1 MQEDIVWSAF
11 RAFDKDGNG
20 QISRSEL
27 AQVLSGDTQNL
38 EQAMHTNKDE
48 IEGIIKEVD
57 QDGDGEISF
66 SEFFQMM
73 KKKERDEDSKKKE
86 KKANGGENVA
96 AKENGAGE

>member
-1 MQEDIVWSAF
+1 MWRGYRFIF
-11 RAFDKDGNG
+11 CG
-20 QISRSEL
+20 Q
-27 AQVLSGDTQNL
+27 
-38 EQAMHTNKDE
+38 
-48 IEGIIKEVD
+48 VD

>member
-1 MQEDIVWSAF
+1 MWFQLLSESDRSTLDVKRVPF
-11 RAFDKDGNG
+11 HFFCG
-20 QISRSEL
+20 Q
-27 AQVLSGDTQNL
+27 
-38 EQAMHTNKDE
+38 
-48 IEGIIKEVD
+48 VD